1 MLGVFIVDEVEGIMI
16 LLGIAPNVEYLNA
29 LENLPQE
36 EIIAVRDS
44 YAQEFETMT
53 GKDILVL

>member
-16 LLGIAPNVEYLNA
+16 LLGIKPNAEYLNA
-29 LENLPQE
+29 LETLPQE

>member
-1 MLGVFIVDEVEGIMI
+1 MLSAFIVDEVEGIMI
-16 LLGIAPNVEYLNA
+16 LLGVKPNKEYLNA
-29 LENLPQE
+29 LETLPQE

>member
-1 MLGVFIVDEVEGIMI
+1 MLSAFIVDEVEGIMI
-16 LLGIAPNVEYLNA
+16 LLGIKPNVEYLNA
-29 LENLPQE
+29 LENLPQK
-36 EIIAVRDS
+36 EIIAVRNS

>member
-1 MLGVFIVDEVEGIMI
+1 MLGVFIVDEIEGIMI
-16 LLGIAPNVEYLNA
+16 LLGVKPNAEYLNA

-53 GKDILVL
+53 GKNILVL

>member
-1 MLGVFIVDEVEGIMI
+1 MLAIFIVDEVEGIMI
-16 LLGIAPNVEYLNA
+16 LLGVKPNKEYLNA

-53 GKDILVL
+53 GKNILVL

>member
-16 LLGIAPNVEYLNA
+16 LLGVKPNAEYLNA

-53 GKDILVL
+53 GKNILVL

>member
-1 MLGVFIVDEVEGIMI
+1 MLSAFIVDEVEGIMI
-16 LLGIAPNVEYLNA
+16 LLGVKPNAEYLNA
-29 LENLPQE
+29 LETLPQE

>member
-16 LLGIAPNVEYLNA
+16 LLGIKPNVEYLNA

-53 GKDILVL
+53 GKNILVL